1 MMQWKFWYFLQKF
14 IKLDEI
20 LHNKN
25 LTLWSLNLEIP
36 QIIHLNMKL
45 MDFKCDIIEYNIS
58 YHAQLMDKFVKI
70 SQNDHEDSN
79 LWLTPL

>member
-1 MMQWKFWYFLQKF
+1 M
-14 IKLDEI
+14 
-20 LHNKN
+20 
-25 LTLWSLNLEIP
+25 P

-45 MDFKCDIIEYNIS
+45 MDFKCEIIEYNIS